1 MASSEGLVKKVY
13 EERYLMN
20 TKDLHEKV
28 SDILSKVIDLPYE
41 EGLRK
46 IDLFCEGDDLL
57 KSEVLSLFKEIHE
70 EESIKTEIP
79 IHTENEKTKLVGRK
93 DSVFRSKVVSNW
105 TKLLFGSK
113 QNRLVLIVLFLGL
126 LLGAGFISGRY
137 IRNSILDSE
146 REVKRALLTT
156 TTEVFQH
163 WLINENSKIQAIS
176 LNDELVNFA
185 KAIDSLENL
194 DESLELLRTSKVAR
208 EATKWFQKEG
218 AINNYGL
225 LSLLSNNSPKVLLGN
240 SLVDSTGISGMFDD
254 DLGEM
259 IYKDYLKAKEG
270 EVVFIPPVNNFD
282 LINNFSDEY
291 SDAIKREAWVNFLC
305 PIFDKEDQVI
315 AILVGSYQAK
325 HSFSNIFKLSKH
337 GATSE
342 TYAFNDDGKM
352 LSSSRFTKE
361 LQQTYLLNHD
371 TLAET
376 IYTIELKDPGLNVMD
391 GELPE
396 SERVE
401 QPFTRIVD
409 LSLNHLAS
417 KDSIYEGDLMT
428 PYRDYRGI
436 KVIGAYTW
444 LPEYNF
450 GIITEEDYD
459 EALASLG
466 YFRDTF
472 ISFYIVILILSFLLF
487 NSNVRIARI
496 GKKVDD
502 FSILGQYKLRE
513 KIGEGGFGQVYRAE
527 HTFLKNPVAIKIL
540 KNNFVN
546 TDMLDRFE
554 KEVKIT
560 SSLSHPNTIK
570 VYDYGT
576 TENNDFYYV
585 MEYLN
590 GVSLDKIVNGKND
603 ISVARG
609 IYILYHICLS
619 LKEAHEK
626 GLVHR
631 DIKPMNV
638 MLCNQGGAV
647 DVVKLLDFGLVKEVD
662 TSISQQTQINRIG
675 GTPMFMAPER
685 IRDPF
690 NADQRVDIYSI
701 GALGMYIFSGQY
713 LLELVSQKM
722 LTGEETLQGDFRN
735 QLIERE
741 DVPDDLRSILSKC
754 IRFDPKKRPENIDE
768 LIDFFEIK
776 QKEFSWS
783 RQDALNWWKEYDTYS

>member
-1 MASSEGLVKKVY
+1 
-13 EERYLMN
+13 MN
-20 TKDLHEKV
+20 SKELHEKV
-28 SDILSKVIDLPYE
+28 SEILSKVIDLPYE
-41 EGLRK
+41 EGLSK
-46 IDLFCEGDDLL
+46 IDVFCAGNDQL
-57 KSEVLSLFKEIHE
+57 KTEVLSLFKEIHE
-70 EESIKTEIP
+70 EESNKSEIL
-79 IHTENEKTKLVGRK
+79 IDSEKDKTKLVGRK

-105 TKLLFGSK
+105 TKVLFGNK
-113 QNRLVLIVLFLGL
+113 KNRLILIFLFLIL
-126 LLGAGFISGRY
+126 LLGTGFISGNY
-137 IRNSILDSE
+137 IRNSILNSE
-146 REVKRALLTT
+146 REEKKALLNT
-156 TTEVFQH
+156 TTEVFQG
-163 WLINENSKIQAIS
+163 WLINESNKIEAIA
-176 LNDELVNFA
+176 LNDELINFA

-194 DESLELLRTSKVAR
+194 DESLELLRTSKVAK

-218 AINNYGL
+218 AVNKFGL
-225 LSLLSNNSPKVLLGN
+225 LSLLSNNSPKILIGN
-240 SLVDSTGISGMFDD
+240 SLVDSTGITSMLNF

-259 IYKDYLKAKEG
+259 IYKDYLRAKNG
-270 EVVFIPPVNNFD
+270 EIVFIPPINNYD
-282 LINNFSDEY
+282 LINNFSDGY

-305 PIFDKEDQVI
+305 PVFNSDQQVI
-315 AILVGSYQAK
+315 AILAGSYQAK
-325 HSFSNIFKLSKH
+325 GSFSNILKLSKH

-361 LQQTYLLNHD
+361 LRETYLLNHD

-376 IYTIELKDPGLNVMD
+376 IYNIDLKDPGLNVMD
-391 GELPE
+391 GDIPE
-396 SERVE
+396 TQQVE

-409 LSLNHLAS
+409 LALNHLAS
-417 KDSIYEGDLMT
+417 KDSIYSGDLMI

-436 KVIGAYTW
+436 EVIGAYTW

-466 YFRDTF
+466 YFKYTF
-472 ISFYIVILILSFLLF
+472 IVFYIIILILSFLLF

-540 KNNFVN
+540 KNDFVN

-585 MEYLN
+585 MEFLN
-590 GVSLDKIVNGKND
+590 GVSLDKIVNSKND

-662 TSISQQTQINRIG
+662 TTISQQTQINRIG

-722 LTGEETLQGDFRN
+722 LTGEETLQG
-735 QLIERE
+735 
-741 DVPDDLRSILSKC
+741 
-754 IRFDPKKRPENIDE
+754 
-768 LIDFFEIK
+768 
-776 QKEFSWS
+776 
-783 RQDALNWWKEYDTYS
+783 

>member
-1 MASSEGLVKKVY
+1 MGQ
-13 EERYLMN
+13 
-20 TKDLHEKV
+20 D
-28 SDILSKVIDLPYE
+28 
-41 EGLRK
+41 
-46 IDLFCEGDDLL
+46 F
-57 KSEVLSLFKEIHE
+57 F
-70 EESIKTEIP
+70 
-79 IHTENEKTKLVGRK
+79 
-93 DSVFRSKVVSNW
+93 
-105 TKLLFGSK
+105 
-113 QNRLVLIVLFLGL
+113 
-126 LLGAGFISGRY
+126 SGKY

-146 REVKRALLTT
+146 REEKIALLNT
-156 TTEVFQH
+156 TTEVFQS
-163 WLINENSKIQAIS
+163 WLINEKNKIQALA
-176 LNDELVNFA
+176 LNQELINFT

-194 DESLELLRTSKVAR
+194 DESLETLRASNVAL
-208 EATKWFQKEG
+208 EATKWFEKEG
-218 AINNYGL
+218 SINKYGL
-225 LSLLSNNSPKVLLGN
+225 LSLLSNSSPKLILGN
-240 SLVDSTGISGMFDD
+240 SLVDSTGNTGLINS

-259 IYKDYLKAKEG
+259 IYKDYLRAKNG
-270 EVVFIPPVNNFD
+270 EIVFIPPINNYD
-282 LINNFSDEY
+282 LINNFRNVY
-291 SDAIKREAWVNFLC
+291 SDAIDREAWVNFLC
-305 PIFDKEDQVI
+305 PIFNEDHEVI
-315 AILVGSYQAK
+315 AILAGSYQAK
-325 HSFSNIFKLSKH
+325 ENFSNILKLSKH

-342 TYAFNDDGKM
+342 TYAFNVDGKM

-361 LQQTYLLNHD
+361 LQQTYLLDHD

-376 IYTIELKDPGLNVMD
+376 IYNIDLKDPGLNVMHGD
-391 GELPE
+391 LPE
-396 SERVE
+396 TQSVE
-401 QPFTRIVD
+401 QPFTKIVE
-409 LSLNHLAS
+409 LAVNHLAS
-417 KDSIYEGDLMT
+417 KDSIYSGDLMT

-436 KVIGAYTW
+436 EVIGAYTW

-459 EALASLG
+459 EALATLG
-466 YFRDTF
+466 YFRETF
-472 ISFYIVILILSFLLF
+472 IVFYIVILILSFLLF

-513 KIGEGGFGQVYRAE
+513 KIGEGGFGQVYKAE

-590 GVSLDKIVNGKND
+590 GVSLDKIVNSKND

-631 DIKPMNV
+631 DIKPMNI

-662 TSISQQTQINRIG
+662 TTISQQTQINRIG

-713 LLELVSQKM
+713 LLELVSQKNVVRR
-722 LTGEETLQGDFRN
+722 RN
-735 QLIERE
+735 LAG
-741 DVPDDLRSILSKC
+741 
-754 IRFDPKKRPENIDE
+754 RF
-768 LIDFFEIK
+768 
-776 QKEFSWS
+776 
-783 RQDALNWWKEYDTYS
+783 

>member
-1 MASSEGLVKKVY
+1 
-13 EERYLMN
+13 MN
-20 TKDLHEKV
+20 NKDFHEKV
-28 SDILSKVIDLPYE
+28 SEVLAKVIDLPYE

-46 IDLFCEGDDLL
+46 IDQFCAEDALL
-57 KSEVLSLFKEIHE
+57 KKEVVSLYDEMQEEDSKEVAT
-70 EESIKTEIP
+70 SIQAVKD
-79 IHTENEKTKLVGRK
+79 KTKLVGRK
-93 DSVFRSKVVSNW
+93 DSVFRSKIVNNW
-105 TKLLFGSK
+105 TKVLFGNK
-113 QNRLVLIVLFLGL
+113 RNRLLLVVLFLCL
-126 LLGAGFISGRY
+126 LLGAGFISGMY
-137 IRNSILDSE
+137 IRNNILDSE
-146 REVKRALLTT
+146 REVKNALLKT
-156 TTEVFQH
+156 TTEIFDG
-163 WLINENSKIQAIS
+163 WLINENNKIQAIA
-176 LNDELVNFA
+176 LNEELIRYA

-194 DESLELLRTSKVAR
+194 DESYELLKDSKVAR

-218 AINNYGL
+218 TINKYGL
-225 LSLLSNNSPKVLLGN
+225 MSLLSNNSPKILLGN
-240 SLVDSTGISGMFDD
+240 SLVDSSGITAMFNY
-254 DLGEM
+254 DLGEI
-259 IYKDYLKAKEG
+259 IYKDYLRAKNG
-270 EVVFIPPVNNFD
+270 EIVFIPPVNNTD
-282 LINNFSDEY
+282 LINNFDNAY
-291 SDAIKREAWVNFLC
+291 NQRFRREAWVNFFC
-305 PIFDKEDQVI
+305 PVFDENDQVI
-315 AILVGSYQAK
+315 AVLVGSYQAK
-325 HSFSNIFKLSKH
+325 YNFSNILKLSKH

-342 TYAFNDDGKM
+342 TYAFNKAGKM
-352 LSSSRFTKE
+352 LSSSRFTQDLRK
-361 LQQTYLLNHD
+361 TYLLKHD

-376 IYTIELKDPGLNVMD
+376 IYNIDLKDPGFNVMD
-391 GELPE
+391 GDLPKKQ
-396 SERVE
+396 SVE

-409 LSLNHLAS
+409 MALNHVVS
-417 KDSIYEGDLMT
+417 KDSIYSGNLMT

-436 KVIGAYTW
+436 EVIGAYIW

-450 GIITEEDYD
+450 GIITEEDYTD
-459 EALASLG
+459 ALASLG
-466 YFRDTF
+466 YFKYTF
-472 ISFYIVILILSFLLF
+472 ACFFIVILILSFLLF

-496 GKKVDD
+496 GKKVED

-513 KIGEGGFGQVYRAE
+513 KIGEGGFGQVYKAE

-540 KNNFVN
+540 KSNFVN

-570 VYDYGT
+570 VYDYGI
-576 TENNDFYYV
+576 TETKDFYYV

-590 GVSLDKIVNGKND
+590 GVSLDKIVNSNND

-609 IYILYHICLS
+609 VYILYHICLS

-662 TSISQQTQINRIG
+662 ATISQQTQINRIG

-701 GALGMYIFSGQY
+701 GALGMYLFSGQY

-722 LTGEETLQGDFRN
+722 LSGEETLHGEFRN
-735 QLIERE
+735 QLIERK
-741 DVPDDLRSILSKC
+741 DVPQDVRDFLSEC
-754 IRFDPKKRPENIDE
+754 IRFDPQKRPAHIDQ

-776 QKEFSWS
+776 HKEYPWD
-783 RQDALNWWKEYDTYS
+783 RHDALKWWKEYDAYS

>member
-1 MASSEGLVKKVY
+1 
-13 EERYLMN
+13 MN
-20 TKDLHEKV
+20 NKDFHQKV
-28 SDILSKVIDLPYE
+28 SEILAKVIDLPYE

-46 IDLFCEGDDLL
+46 IDQFCAEDALL
-57 KSEVLSLFKEIHE
+57 KKEVVSLYDEMQEEDSKEVAPSIH
-70 EESIKTEIP
+70 KVKD
-79 IHTENEKTKLVGRK
+79 KTKLVGRK

-105 TKLLFGSK
+105 TKILFGNK
-113 QNRLVLIVLFLGL
+113 RNRLVLVLLFLCI
-126 LLGAGFISGRY
+126 LLGAGFISGMY
-137 IRNSILDSE
+137 IRNNILDSE
-146 REVKRALLTT
+146 REVKKALLAT
-156 TTEVFQH
+156 TTEIFER
-163 WLINENSKIQAIS
+163 WIINEKNKIQAIA
-176 LNDELVNFA
+176 LNEELINYA
-185 KAIDSLENL
+185 IAIDSLENL
-194 DESLELLRTSKVAR
+194 DETYELLRSSQVAR

-218 AINNYGL
+218 KRTKYGL
-225 LSLLSNNSPKVLLGN
+225 ISMLSNASPKILLGN
-240 SLVDSTGISGMFDD
+240 SLVDSTGITAQLNE
-254 DLGEM
+254 DLGEI
-259 IYKDYLKAKEG
+259 IYKDYLKAKNG
-270 EVVFIPPVNNFD
+270 EIVFIPPVNNYD
-282 LINNFSDEY
+282 LVNNFVNVYGENVH
-291 SDAIKREAWVNFLC
+291 REAWVNFLC
-305 PIFDKEDQVI
+305 PIFNKNEQVI

-325 HSFSNIFKLSKH
+325 YSFSNIFRLSKH

-342 TYAFNDDGKM
+342 TYAFNDVGKM

-361 LQQTYLLNHD
+361 LRQTYLLKHD

-376 IYTIELKDPGLNVMD
+376 IYNIELRDPGFDVMD
-391 GELPE
+391 GSIPE
-396 SERVE
+396 TKSVE
-401 QPFTRIVD
+401 QPYTRIVD
-409 LSLNHLAS
+409 LALNKLATGDTTYS
-417 KDSIYEGDLMT
+417 GDLMT

-436 KVIGAYTW
+436 EVIGASVW

-450 GIITEEDYD
+450 GVITEEDYT
-459 EALASLG
+459 EALASLV
-466 YFRDTF
+466 YFKYTF
-472 ISFYIVILILSFLLF
+472 ASFFIVILVLSFLLF

-496 GKKVDD
+496 GKKVED

-513 KIGEGGFGQVYRAE
+513 KIGEGGFGQVYKAE

-540 KNNFVN
+540 KSNFVN

-570 VYDYGT
+570 VYDYGI
-576 TENNDFYYV
+576 TETKDFYYV

-590 GVSLDKIVNGKND
+590 GVSLDKIVNSKND

-609 IYILYHICLS
+609 VYILYHICLS

-662 TSISQQTQINRIG
+662 ATISQQTQINRIG

-685 IRDPF
+685 LRDPF

-701 GALGMYIFSGQY
+701 GALGMYLFSGQY

-722 LTGEETLQGDFRN
+722 LSGEETLHGEFRN
-735 QLIERE
+735 QLIERK
-741 DVPDDLRSILSKC
+741 DVPADLRDFLAEC
-754 IRFDPKKRPENIDE
+754 IRFDPQKRPAHIDQ

-776 QKEFSWS
+776 HKEFPWD
-783 RQDALNWWKEYDTYS
+783 RHDALKWWKEYDAYS

>member
-1 MASSEGLVKKVY
+1 
-13 EERYLMN
+13 MN
-20 TKDLHEKV
+20 TKDFHEKV
-28 SDILSKVIDLPYE
+28 SDILARIIDLPYE
-41 EGLRK
+41 EALRK
-46 IDLFCEGDDLL
+46 IDRYCEGDELL
-57 KSEVLSLFKEIHE
+57 KDEVLALFKEIQE
-70 EESIKTEIP
+70 EESDESEKLVDPDNGKTQM
-79 IHTENEKTKLVGRK
+79 VGRK

-105 TKLLFGSK
+105 TKVLFGNK
-113 QNRLVLIVLFLGL
+113 RNRFLLIFVSLIL
-126 LLGAGFISGRY
+126 LLGTGFISGKY
-137 IRNSILDSE
+137 IRNNILDSE
-146 REVKRALLTT
+146 REEKKALLKTT
-156 TTEVFQH
+156 NEVFQG
-163 WLINENSKIQAIS
+163 WLINEKNKIQALT
-176 LNDELVNFA
+176 LNEELINFA
-185 KAIDSLENL
+185 REIDSLENL
-194 DESLELLRTSKVAR
+194 DESYDLLRTSQAAK

-218 AINNYGL
+218 TINQYGL
-225 LSLLSNNSPKVLLGN
+225 LSLLSNNSPKIILGN
-240 SLVDSTGISGMFDD
+240 SLVDSTGISVMLND

-259 IYKDYLKAKEG
+259 IYKDYLRAKNG
-270 EVVFIPPVNNFD
+270 EIVFIPPINNYD
-282 LINNFSDEY
+282 LINNFSDDY

-305 PIFDKEDQVI
+305 PIFDKEQQVI

-325 HSFSNIFKLSKH
+325 ESFSNILKLSKH

-342 TYAFNDDGKM
+342 TYAFNHDGKM
-352 LSSSRFTKE
+352 LSASRFTKE
-361 LQQTYLLNHD
+361 LRETYLLNHD

-376 IYTIELKDPGLNVMD
+376 IYNIDLKDPGLNVMD
-391 GELPE
+391 GDMPE
-396 SERVE
+396 TQVVE
-401 QPFTRIVD
+401 QPFTKIVD
-409 LSLNHLAS
+409 LALNHLAS
-417 KDSIYEGDLMT
+417 KDTIYEGDLMT

-436 KVIGAYTW
+436 EVIGAYMW

-466 YFRDTF
+466 YFRNTF
-472 ISFYIVILILSFLLF
+472 VSFYIIILILSFLLF

-496 GKKVDD
+496 GKKVED

-513 KIGEGGFGQVYRAE
+513 KIGEGGFGQVYKAE

-590 GVSLDKIVNGKND
+590 GVSLDKIVNSKND

-662 TSISQQTQINRIG
+662 TTISQQTQINRIG

-701 GALGMYIFSGQY
+701 GALGMYLFSGQY

-722 LTGEETLQGDFRN
+722 LSGEETLHGEFRN
-735 QLIERE
+735 QLIERK
-741 DVPDDLRSILSKC
+741 DVPADVRNFLAEC
-754 IRFDPKKRPENIDE
+754 IRFDPQKRPASIDQ

-776 QKEFSWS
+776 HKEFPWD
-783 RQDALNWWKEYDTYS
+783 RQDALKWWKEYDAYS